1 MLSSFENSYKK
12 NNEIVIRQ
20 QKKTFWR
27 KQEIKNKTKNIKQMK
42 TNGKRTI
49 LKF

>member
-20 QKKTFWR
+20 QKKNLFDEN
-27 KQEIKNKTKNIKQMK
+27 KKLKIKPKT
-42 TNGKRTI
+42 
-49 LKF
+49 